1 MCHHFVQ
8 NNDFNPYQLKN
19 KSTISLL
26 ITTIVHTTK
35 TLVSAMKYKIEIHP
49 HKTLNIYLVQEVA
62 PGFGPQVSRIELKF
76 YNMSVPY

>member
-8 NNDFNPYQLKN
+8 NNDVQPLPMKN

-26 ITTIVHTTK
+26 LTTIVHSTK
-35 TLVSAMKYKIEIHP
+35 TLVSAMEYKIEIHP

-62 PGFGPQVSRIELKF
+62 PSFGPRVSRKELQF
-76 YNMSVPY
+76 YSMSKP